1 MTRAKALA
9 LLFGRGWLIV
19 TMTAANV
26 GMIAHG
32 AYGQAMVV
40 GFGISFVWYTNTGRA
55 SDDRSRAAQVAY
67 SLGAAAGSGT
77 GIWLAGLIA
86 GRA

>member
-19 TMTAANV
+19 TLTAANV
-26 GMIAHG
+26 GLIAHA
-32 AYGQAMVV
+32 AYLPAIIV

-55 SDDRSRAAQVAY
+55 SDDRSRAAQVVY

-77 GIWLAGLIA
+77 GMWLAGWW
-86 GRA
+86 RP

>member
-26 GMIAHG
+26 GLIAHT
-32 AYGQAMVV
+32 AYLPAIIV

-77 GIWLAGLIA
+77 GMWLAGWW
-86 GRA
+86 RP

>member
-1 MTRAKALA
+1 MRRLRELA

-32 AYGQAMVV
+32 AYAPAIVV